1 MTDCIH
7 FSFTPAGLLG
17 FQGYHLQV
25 FTSGRA
31 KLSFQGEG
39 RTQLHYYGERP
50 KRDQEAYRRQKKRSG
65 SLLADHFTQVDALL
79 ADLERAYVYRLHLQG
94 NNNATADNAHLVAS
108 QYTTSVWLIMGAV
121 VHEWD
126 LPGPAAGCLISG
138 SGPRVG
144 SASLF
149 NEFVPAYEH
158 DWEDAVFSDE
168 HYRRGLREEVLKG
181 FSLAS
186 RAVATRPRPMTA
198 LPVKPDP
205 LAPAARLPAVTPQ
218 ANVPA
223 IRHDYVDVDPAW
235 EDPAVV
241 GPEPAT
247 WESVEEERADAFV
260 PEEPEE
266 QTEPPTQPTLDCG
279 QLDQGRYSSGQK
291 FQPEQDRN
299 PYDKPSR
306 DPLMTIGRSTLHSTA
321 SLWAQLQG

>member
-7 FSFTPAGLLG
+7 FSFIPAGLLE

-31 KLSFQGEG
+31 KLSFQSEG

-50 KRDQEAYRRQKKRSG
+50 KRDREAYRRQKKRSG

-126 LPGPAAGCLISG
+126 LPGPAAACLISG

-168 HYRRGLREEVLKG
+168 HYRRGLRDEVLEG
-181 FSLAS
+181 LSLAS

-205 LAPAARLPAVTPQ
+205 LAASARISAATPQ
-218 ANVPA
+218 ANVPTT
-223 IRHDYVDVDPAW
+223 RHDDIDADAAW

-241 GPEPAT
+241 GPEPAS
-247 WESVEEERADAFV
+247 WESVEEEREDAFV
-260 PEEPEE
+260 PVGPEEPA
-266 QTEPPTQPTLDCG
+266 EPPNQPTLDDA

-291 FQPEQDRN
+291 FQPEQDRK

-306 DPLMTIGRSTLHSTA
+306 EPLMTIGRSTLHSTA
-321 SLWAQLQG
+321 SLWEQLQG